1 MTNYVLLYTGGT
13 MPENEEETAAVMA
26 AWGAW
31 YGQMGEA
38 VVDGGNPF
46 SMAKTVSAG
55 GVVSESSA
63 IAPNVTGYTV
73 IAAESLD
80 AAVAAC
86 AEHPHLSYGGQVT
99 VHETFQM

>member
-1 MTNYVLLYTGGT
+1 MKNFVLLYTGGT
-13 MPENEEETAAVMA
+13 IPESEADQAAVMA

-46 SMAKTVSAG
+46 SMSKSITAD
-55 GVVSESSA
+55 GVTDNV
-63 IAPNVTGYTV
+63 ITPNVTGYTV
-73 IAAESLD
+73 ISAESLD

-86 AEHPHLSYGGQVT
+86 ENHPHMSYGGQVT

>member
-1 MTNYVLLYTGGT
+1 MKNFVLLYTGGT
-13 MPENEEETAAVMA
+13 IPESEEDQAAVMA

-46 SMAKTVSAG
+46 SVSKSITAN
-55 GVVSESSA
+55 GVEDCV

-73 IAAESLD
+73 ISAEDMDGAL
-80 AAVAAC
+80 AAC
-86 AEHPHLSYGGQVT
+86 AAHPHLSYGGQVT